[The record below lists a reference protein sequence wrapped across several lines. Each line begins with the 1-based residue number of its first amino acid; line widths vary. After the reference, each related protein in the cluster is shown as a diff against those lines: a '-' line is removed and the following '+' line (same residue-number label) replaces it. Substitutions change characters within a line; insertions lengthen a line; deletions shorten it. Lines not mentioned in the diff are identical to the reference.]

1 MAPQADP
8 VVRRPADPRRPT
20 SWARDNRLIC
30 ALGTRDGSMVPAAQM
45 ERYEPVAEVSTW
57 PRTAPDIDLGTGGRG
72 HSPLNWAGSTSDAS
86 RFVKGLAT
94 VVSVGVERRCDGPCL
109 PRSISRFAMKGA
121 STEEVHGWDRPR
133 RHGVSA
139 TT

>member
-1 MAPQADP
+1 MAPQADPLATTREDRARADLAAPLAVP

-57 PRTAPDIDLGTGGRG
+57 PRTAPDIDPGTGDQG
-72 HSPLNWAGSTSDAS
+72 HCAIWQTLHRS
-86 RFVKGLAT
+86 R
-94 VVSVGVERRCDGPCL
+94 
-109 PRSISRFAMKGA
+109 
-121 STEEVHGWDRPR
+121 
-133 RHGVSA
+133 
-139 TT
+139 